1 MRKLFAFLFACV
13 SLPGIAPAQTA
24 DSGKLEE
31 IVVTARKREE
41 ALHDV
46 PVAVSAFGREEIES
60 AGIERPQDFIALT
73 PNITMVQTQNQGT
86 SFITVRGISQARNS
100 EPSVA
105 VMIDG
110 VLLANPS
117 QFNQEL
123 FDIADIEVLKGPQ
136 GALYGRNAIGGAIII
151 RTQEPGDE
159 LSGRLMAGYDS
170 GPGFKVRA
178 SAGGPLAGS
187 ETLKFQASASYYD
200 TDGFIDNSF
209 LGEEADPFKDVSL
222 RGKLLWKPRENFS
235 ADFRVSTSNVETQAL
250 YFNITE
256 SVNDTS
262 LPVRV
267 NNRGVNERD
276 MWSTSLKLDFETG
289 GGTFTSI
296 TAYDHLDELLTGDQ
310 FNFLPIAESVWS
322 LFGIPPD
329 QAQHQ
334 WLDVDAFS
342 QELRFSSPAD
352 QRVRWIAGAYLIL
365 TDRFI
370 STGNVSD
377 LADGIVPAVK
387 RTPLPQWSFGD
398 PFNPTNR
405 QQTYLSDS
413 QDNTAWALFGELSFD
428 VTDRLE
434 ASFALRYDNDE
445 RENTTE
451 TPNTFIPA
459 AIMGI
464 AFQGQVR
471 TEEWNDLQPKVTLRY
486 QPDDDWTFYGGYSR
500 GFRSGGFNQTG
511 VGFAGG
517 FGGSGVPGIFDTFD
531 QETANTIEIGVK
543 GRLLDQRLSLGV
555 SAYTTQAKGSYYFVF
570 DPGTSTQNLG
580 NLGKVDYEGVEAELQ
595 MRATERLDLY
605 ARFGWTDSQIRESA
619 RDPADVGNQAPLVSE
634 YTVNLGL
641 QYRQPLGG
649 GGLSGVFR
657 TDFQILGPTYWYP
670 DNFTVRDP
678 VDLLNLRL
686 GVEND
691 NWAVTAWV
699 KNALDEDY
707 NAEWSPGPIGFPSP
721 GYTNHFVFK
730 ALPLQWGV
738 DAVYRF

>member
-1 MRKLFAFLFACV
+1 MRKVVASLLACAALPAV
-13 SLPGIAPAQTA
+13 SPAQA
-24 DSGKLEE
+24 PDGAKLELE
-31 IVVTARKREE
+31 EVVVTARKRDET
-41 ALHDV
+41 LHDV
-46 PVAVSAFGREEIES
+46 PVAVSVFNSQEIEA

-73 PNITMVQTQNQGT
+73 PNMTMVQTQNQGT

-123 FDIADIEVLKGPQ
+123 FDIEDIQVLKGPQ

-151 RTQEPGDE
+151 RTKEPGDTVA
-159 LSGRLMAGYDS
+159 GRLMAGYDS
-170 GPGFKVRA
+170 GPGFKLRA
-178 SAGGPLAGS
+178 SGGGPLGGS
-187 ETLKFQASASYYD
+187 ETLKFQASASYYE

-209 LGEEADPFKDVSL
+209 LGEEADPFKDISA
-222 RGKLLWKPRENFS
+222 RAKLLWQPNENFS
-235 ADFRVSTSNVETQAL
+235 ADFRVSTSNVDTQAL

-276 MWSTSLKLDFETG
+276 MWSTSLKLDFQVG

-310 FNFLPIAESVWS
+310 FNFLPINESVWA
-322 LFGIPPD
+322 LFGILPD

-342 QELRFSSPAD
+342 QELRFSSPSD
-352 QRVRWIAGAYLIL
+352 QRLRWIAGAYLIQ

-377 LADGIVPAVK
+377 IGDGRVPAVK
-387 RTPLPQWSFGD
+387 REPLTV
-398 PFNPTNR
+398 FNPMDIANPNTR
-405 QQTYLSDS
+405 QLTYLADS
-413 QDNTAWALFGELSFD
+413 QDNTAWALFGEASFD
-428 VTDRLE
+428 ITDRVEGSL
-434 ASFALRYDNDE
+434 ALRYDNDD

-451 TPNTFIPA
+451 TPNLFIP
-459 AIMGI
+459 GPLQGV

-471 TEEWNDLQPKVTLRY
+471 KESWDDLQPKATVRF
-486 QPDDDWTFYGGYSR
+486 QPTEDWTLYAGYSR

-511 VGFAGG
+511 VGSAGIAG
-517 FGGSGVPGIFDTFD
+517 IGDIFDE
-531 QETANTIEIGVK
+531 ETANTIEVGVK
-543 GRLLDQRLSLGV
+543 GRLLQQRVNVSLT
-555 SAYTTQAKGSYYFVF
+555 AYTTQAKGSYYFVF

-580 NLGKVDYEGVEAELQ
+580 NLGKVDYEGLEAEISA
-595 MRATERLDLY
+595 RAAEGLDLY
-605 ARFGWTDSQIRESA
+605 ARFGWTDSEIKEST
-619 RDPADVGNQAPLVSE
+619 RDPGDVGNQAPLVSE

-641 QYRQPLGG
+641 QYRRALGSSG
-649 GGLSGVFR
+649 FSGVFR

-678 VDLLNLRL
+678 VDLLNFRL
-686 GVEND
+686 GIENEH
-691 NWAVTAWV
+691 WAVTAWM

-707 NAEWSPGPIGFPSP
+707 NAEWSPGPQFFPSP
-721 GYTNHFVFK
+721 GYANNFVFK
-730 ALPLQWGV
+730 ALPRYWGV
-738 DAVYRF
+738 DVAYRF